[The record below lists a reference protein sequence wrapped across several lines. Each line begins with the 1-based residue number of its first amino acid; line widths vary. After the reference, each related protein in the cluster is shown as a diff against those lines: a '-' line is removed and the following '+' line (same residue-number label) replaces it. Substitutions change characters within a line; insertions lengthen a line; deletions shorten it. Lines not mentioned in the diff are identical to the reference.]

1 MASEPT
7 QPCALALVGM
17 PGARK
22 TLCAM
27 HLQERGFFQFRFGS
41 IVVDEVA
48 RRGLPLNPNN
58 ERIIREE
65 FRAQDGMD
73 AIAKRALPLLKQAL
87 GTHKSI
93 IIDGLYSFAEYK
105 TLKKELGEDMIVV
118 AITAPRNQRY
128 ARLAERRERPL
139 TRAEAQERDFR
150 EIEKIEKGGP
160 IALADYT
167 LLNDSTPEDLL
178 QKLDDLLAELQ
189 MEP

>member
-17 PGARK
+17 PGAGK
-22 TLCAM
+22 TLCAL

-87 GTHKSI
+87 ETHKSI